1 MPLHARAW
9 QEAVRRHGLRVSNR
23 EIYLWEG
30 EPGRITAR
38 RLLRRAGRPAT
49 LEAVAA
55 ILHDK
60 EQRFARLARR
70 ITIVPVFRKLFP
82 RLSARGVAMA
92 LVTGTSWREVQ
103 RVVPSTLRARFRVI
117 VTGDRVRHGK
127 PHPEPYRRAMRELRA
142 APARTMV
149 LENAPHG
156 IRSAQRAGAGIVVA
170 LASSL
175 PPAYLR
181 GADRI
186 VRTPEEAAR
195 LLDDLTRP
203 D

>member
-9 QEAVRRHGLRVSNR
+9 QEAMRRHGLRASNR

-30 EPGRITAR
+30 EPGRVTAR

-49 LEAVAA
+49 AQAIAAV
-55 ILHDK
+55 LRDK
-60 EQRFARLARR
+60 ERRFARLARH
-70 ITIVPVFRKLFP
+70 ISIVPAFKTLLP
-82 RLSARGVAMA
+82 RLSSRGVALA

-103 RVVPSTLRARFRVI
+103 RVVPRALRARFRVM

-127 PHPEPYRRAMRELRA
+127 PHPEPYRHAMRELRVP
-142 APARTMV
+142 PARTMV

-156 IRSAQRAGAGIVVA
+156 IRSAKRARAGAVVA

-181 GADRI
+181 EADRI
-186 VRTPEEAAR
+186 VRTPEVAAR